1 MTESKKQSSKG
12 CGKSRA
18 VRGVAGRTGK
28 GSEMIRNHRTD
39 DFCLCHSGRIITYM
53 DS

>member
-28 GSEMIRNHRTD
+28 ESE
-39 DFCLCHSGRIITYM
+39 IIEQTTFAFVTVVT
-53 DS
+53 